1 MATGKLCL
9 YRSVYSL
16 SASRQKTAKKD
27 FVSTRVLSDTNLI
40 KLRSYLLQLMGT
52 KSDLVLLK
60 SVSFA
65 LSAFFVS
72 D

>member
-9 YRSVYSL
+9 YRSVCSL

-40 KLRSYLLQLMGT
+40 KLRSYLLQVMRAKT
-52 KSDLVLLK
+52 EFD
-60 SVSFA
+60 
-65 LSAFFVS
+65 
-72 D
+72 